1 MSKVLEIVMDRQL
14 RSFIED
20 NNILPQM
27 QSGFCSGHSCET
39 ALLNVSD
46 DIFRGLYQGY
56 ITVLIIA

>member
-1 MSKVLEIVMDRQL
+1 MDRQL

-27 QSGFCSGHSCET
+27 QSGFRSGHSCET